1 MRGHLNSRHQIILED
16 KNSNDI
22 IKENGNLDQNDKC
35 RNDELRRK
43 LLEMSVQNAV
53 LQHNIQTLK
62 SELEQHKSNK

>member
-1 MRGHLNSRHQIILED
+1 M
-16 KNSNDI
+16 KDI

-62 SELEQHKSNK
+62 RKLEQHKSNT